1 MTDEEMEAYRRINLH
16 YQRPGTWTPVPLRS
30 DDDDEVTGLTHT
42 DYLICGIVIGMM
54 VAGALMRWV
63 A

>member
-1 MTDEEMEAYRRINLH
+1 MIPERI
-16 YQRPGTWTPVPLRS
+16 PT
-30 DDDDEVTGLTHT
+30 DDDEVTGLTHT

-54 VAGALMRWV
+54 IAGALMRWL